1 MFGPLTYLLWLLL
14 FIFLPLFALG
24 VWQRRVWRQWRAL
37 GLILAGALVGGW
49 AWDALSVR
57 LGVWFYAPGNIV
69 GVWIAGLP
77 IEEWLWVA
85 GVTLLFGAVTVA
97 LMERTGVGNRA

>member
-1 MFGPLTYLLWLLL
+1 MFGPFTYLLWLLL
-14 FIFLPLFALG
+14 FIFLPLFALV
-24 VWQRRVWRQWRAL
+24 VWQRRIWRQRRAL
-37 GLILAGALVGGW
+37 ALMLAGALVGGW
-49 AWDALSVR
+49 AWDVVSVR